1 MQIGNSAGY
10 NIVCLS
16 LSLTILH
23 SVVMAQLA
31 PLVVPALKKHTATV
45 IWAHGLGDTYV
56 LIPTRGAKELTTTAD
71 TDGERDLFSL

>member
-1 MQIGNSAGY
+1 MQIGNSSGY

-16 LSLTILH
+16 LSLTIFQ

-56 LIPTRGAKELTTTAD
+56 LIPTRRAKELTTTAD
-71 TDGERDLFSL
+71 TDGEPDSFRL